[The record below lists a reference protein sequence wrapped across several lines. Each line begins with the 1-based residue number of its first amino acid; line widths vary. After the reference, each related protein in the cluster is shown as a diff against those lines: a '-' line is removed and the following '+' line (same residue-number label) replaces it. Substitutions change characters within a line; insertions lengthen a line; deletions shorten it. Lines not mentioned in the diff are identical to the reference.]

1 METFVIL
8 SADMRKTFLENKSSV
23 PVQFSGNFYK
33 VSEDI
38 SEKGQIKK
46 VEG

>member
-1 METFVIL
+1 
-8 SADMRKTFLENKSSV
+8 V

-46 VEG
+46 VEGWQEIYQKQKIST